1 MTREDLEAMTKVEL
15 AEHAKVQGV
24 ELGSLDTK
32 GTMIDKILGEHVA
45 VASPKKA
52 PRVEEKLPAL
62 GKLRNLDGTLV
73 VAPKYRVT
81 IFDTEND
88 HSDVDIICN
97 GHNVRVQR
105 GKEVI
110 LLEPYVEILRNAVI
124 DTIVQDPD
132 TGART
137 VGRRMVYPH
146 QAILIG

>member
-1 MTREDLEAMTKVEL
+1 MTREDLEALTKDEL
-15 AEHAKVQGV
+15 REHAKVQGV

-32 GTMIDKILGEHVA
+32 GTMVDKLLGEHVQ
-45 VASPKKA
+45 VAQPKKA
-52 PRVEEKLPAL
+52 HVEEKLPAL

-81 IFDTEND
+81 IYDTESD

-97 GHNVRVQR
+97 GHNIRVQR

-110 LLEPYVEILRNAVI
+110 LLEPYVEILRNAVVESI
-124 DTIVQDPD
+124 AQDPD
-132 TGART
+132 TGVRSAT
-137 VGRRMVYPH
+137 KRMIYPH